1 MPDLNMQQEKEIG
14 AMQSDIRHIS
24 LAVERIE
31 NMILSH
37 NKVHEEMSR
46 RFDDR
51 MKLTEKKV
59 DAQGSWITFVKWGA
73 GALTTAIFFFA
84 PNLAR
89 ILNDRP
95 TEQQV
100 VAIIKEELQGVVA
113 SESKDK

>member
-1 MPDLNMQQEKEIG
+1 MADLNIQQEKEIG

-31 NMILSH
+31 NMILNH
-37 NKVHEEMSR
+37 NKVHETMAKD
-46 RFDDR
+46 F
-51 MKLTEKKV
+51 EKRLS
-59 DAQGSWITFVKWGA
+59 ASESWITFVKWGA
-73 GALTTAIFFFA
+73 GAITTAIFFFA

-89 ILNDRP
+89 VLNDRP